1 MGLYVIICIVTFFIT
16 LVTKSHDPL
25 SISAKAEKRQK
36 SKHGVAS
43 VPRYDTVEAAGA
55 REHVGGCQNDGPFL
69 GTLNIGCRTIR
80 DPERDH
86 NFHNHPCK
94 RRKLHAK
101 TRRYLILLG
110 RRG

>member
-69 GTLNIGCRTIR
+69 GTLNIGCRTIFGTQK
-80 DPERDH
+80 ETIIFTTTH
-86 NFHNHPCK
+86 ANAENF
-94 RRKLHAK
+94 
-101 TRRYLILLG
+101 TRRLVG
-110 RRG
+110 T